1 MVEETNEASL
11 RGTTTTPQSRKGS
24 WLTWLLKTVF
34 WAVWVIDKVFAFIT
48 WFFGSS
54 SG

>member
-1 MVEETNEASL
+1 MAEETNEASL

-24 WLTWLLKTVF
+24 WLKRLLKTVF
-34 WAVWVIDKVFAFIT
+34 WAVWVIDRALALIT